1 MSHVLPGPAARL
13 PLRVA
18 AVLTALASV
27 LLTFGFGIPDG
38 PWPALEAPSYSAG
51 APAALGPFVLDPAA
65 PDGPDR
71 SAPDPGTAPGTH
83 SSGVGP
89 HTQDCTART
98 APFRPQ
104 RDAGERTVPAG
115 RLLFTPEHTPRVPPQ
130 PARPAPAAGHAPPAA
145 AHMPADLGRA
155 PPVSSSA

>member
-1 MSHVLPGPAARL
+1 MSHALPGPAARL

-38 PWPALEAPSYSAG
+38 PRPALEAPSHAVG
-51 APAALGPFVLDPAA
+51 APAAFGRSVPDPAA
-65 PDGPDR
+65 PGGPDR

-83 SSGVGP
+83 SSNVGP
-89 HTQDCTART
+89 HTDHCTTRT

-104 RDAGERTVPAG
+104 RDAGGRTVPAG
-115 RLLFTPEHTPRVPPQ
+115 HLLFTPEHTPRVPPR

-155 PPVSSSA
+155 PPLPSSA

>member
-13 PLRVA
+13 PLRIA

-38 PWPALEAPSYSAG
+38 PRPALAAQPPAVG
-51 APAALGPFVLDPAA
+51 APAAPGPSVPGPATPDGPGPAA
-65 PDGPDR
+65 PDPAAD
-71 SAPDPGTAPGTH
+71 PGTH
-83 SSGVGP
+83 SSDARP
-89 HTQDCTART
+89 HTDDCTART
-98 APFRPQ
+98 VPFRPQ

-115 RLLFTPEHTPRVPPQ
+115 HLLFTPEHTPRVPPR

>member
-13 PLRVA
+13 PLRIA

-38 PWPALEAPSYSAG
+38 PRPAL
-51 APAALGPFVLDPAA
+51 AAFGPFVPGPATPDGPGPAVPDPAA
-65 PDGPDR
+65 
-71 SAPDPGTAPGTH
+71 APGTH
-83 SSGVGP
+83 SSDARP
-89 HTQDCTART
+89 HTDDCTART
-98 APFRPQ
+98 VPFRPQ

-115 RLLFTPEHTPRVPPQ
+115 HLLFTPEHTPRVPPR